1 MRSSGLRA
9 MVLATFAVAVF
20 AVLGLGYTDADLL
33 AIVDHEIIPEI
44 SVAAGANLA
53 GYFYDN
59 YSEAELLEFAEYG
72 LTPGIKYAAIQA
84 LKRYRVFFREFED
97 ILAEYAEDLEGLE
110 AAGATDLLAAQ
121 AYYFAI
127 RGDVTVESL
136 EADAAGMGP
145 LAVAAGEILGGYYS
159 PGSFATI
166 TADEALDLASNG
178 ETPGLKL
185 AGGIALATYILI
197 GESDFGADMTDVEL
211 MAAAVAATG
220 WDLGMA
226 HIYQTLLTLRFA
238 E

>member
-33 AIVDHEIIPEI
+33 AIVNNEIIPEI

-59 YSEAELLEFAEYG
+59 YSEAELLDLAEYG
-72 LTPGIKYAAIQA
+72 LTPGIKYAAVQA
-84 LKRYRVFFREFED
+84 LKRYRVFFRAFEE
-97 ILAEYAEDLEGLE
+97 LFLENSAEDLL
-110 AAGATDLLAAQ
+110 ALGADDLLAAQ
-121 AYYFAI
+121 AYYYAI
-127 RGDVTVESL
+127 RGDVTAESL
-136 EADAAGMGP
+136 AADAAGMGP
-145 LAVAAGEILGGYYS
+145 LAIAAGEILGGYYS

-166 TADEALDLASNG
+166 TADAALDLAMNG
-178 ETPGLKL
+178 ETKGLKL

-197 GESDFGADMTDVEL
+197 GESDYGADMTDVEL

-226 HIYQTLLTLRFA
+226 HVYQTLLTLRFA